1 MVPDHHEGG
10 LSRNVYFREEQEWLR
25 AIAAAVRE
33 GLTFEAFPPDM
44 SRSGYYQIEFTGGY

>member
-1 MVPDHHEGG
+1 M
-10 LSRNVYFREEQEWLR
+10 NVYFREEQEWLR